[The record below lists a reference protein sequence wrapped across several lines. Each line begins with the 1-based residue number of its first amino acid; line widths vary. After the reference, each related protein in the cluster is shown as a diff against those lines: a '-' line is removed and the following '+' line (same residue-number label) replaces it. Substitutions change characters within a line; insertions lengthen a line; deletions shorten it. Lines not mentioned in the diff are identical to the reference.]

1 MKIKHLLIVGVA
13 TLLGAG
19 SGAALKI
26 VAPMA
31 PGKSNPVG
39 DEHAPDELDKDA
51 APKLKPIESAK
62 KTKSKS
68 KTAQPSAAY
77 FKFSRQ
83 FVAPVVSDGAPEAMI
98 ILDVVIEL
106 APGAESTFY
115 ADEPKLRDAVLRAL
129 LTQSSNGALAAM
141 LQQPA
146 LLETTRAAIL
156 ENIRAVAG
164 DEALSVLLMDVAYQ
178 PF

>member
-1 MKIKHLLIVGVA
+1 MKKQHLLIVGAA
-13 TLLGAG
+13 TLVGAASGAG
-19 SGAALKI
+19 LKF
-26 VAPMA
+26 VAPMPA
-31 PGKSNPVG
+31 AKSQALVADPATG
-39 DEHAPDELDKDA
+39 EPREDA
-51 APKLKPIESAK
+51 ARETKPVKRGK
-62 KTKSKS
+62 KNDHKDK
-68 KTAQPSAAY
+68 AAPASSNY

-83 FVAPVVSDGAPEAMI
+83 FVAPVVIDGLPKAMI

-106 APGAESTFY
+106 APGAETTLY
-115 ADEPKLRDAVLRAL
+115 DDEPKLRDAVLRAL

-164 DEALSVLLMDVAYQ
+164 DDALSVLLMDVGYQ